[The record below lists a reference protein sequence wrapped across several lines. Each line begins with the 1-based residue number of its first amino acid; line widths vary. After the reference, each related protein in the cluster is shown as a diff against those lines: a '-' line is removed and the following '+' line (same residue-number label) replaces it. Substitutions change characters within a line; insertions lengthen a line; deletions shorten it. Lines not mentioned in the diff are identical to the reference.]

1 MLDKKGEEFVEAAIV
16 LPLVILTILSMITV
30 AVFLLRYEIRQSK
43 AHISLARE
51 ASGSGQVFGIKKG
64 SASVSGTSRGTWR
77 KQLSKDNTFR
87 MYIIS
92 QSDAVM
98 LGELAE

>member
-1 MLDKKGEEFVEAAIV
+1 MVNKKGEEIVEAAIV

-30 AVFLLRYEIRQSK
+30 AVFLFRYEISQSK

-51 ASGSGQVFGIKKG
+51 AAGSRQIFGIKKG
-64 SASVSGTSRGTWR
+64 SASASGASRGTWK
-77 KQLSKDNTFR
+77 KQLNKDNTFR

-92 QSDAVM
+92 QSEAVM
-98 LGELAE
+98 LGELTE